1 MIGNRLAVATFLPY
15 TLAESMW
22 ELAMRMY
29 AEIIDGAGSVVARA
43 EDDVSQNGDLTVLVQ
58 LALDQFQE
66 LHPDQSFLTEVGQA
80 GFTVQFGK
88 AEIIN

>member
-1 MIGNRLAVATFLPY
+1 
-15 TLAESMW
+15 MW
-22 ELAMRMY
+22 KFAMRMY

-58 LALDQFQE
+58 LALDRFQE
-66 LHPDQSFLTEVGQA
+66 LHPDQSFLTKVGQA
-80 GFTVQFGK
+80 GFTVRFGK